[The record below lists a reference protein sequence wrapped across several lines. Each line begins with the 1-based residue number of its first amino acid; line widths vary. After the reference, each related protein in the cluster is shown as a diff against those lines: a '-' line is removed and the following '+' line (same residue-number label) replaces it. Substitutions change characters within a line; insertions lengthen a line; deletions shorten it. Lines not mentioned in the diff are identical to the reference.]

1 MDSETPPA
9 ASVCVHCQS
18 SLAGLPASARFCP
31 KCGKSLL
38 AVTALPAMEPP
49 TPPELPLPAT
59 PLEDGEGALPSLALL
74 GFSNAMFRLGW
85 RYEHG
90 QGVWRN
96 AHEAERC
103 YSKSARLGNAHAQSR
118 LAESERQDAKEKR
131 QEKC

>member
-1 MDSETPPA
+1 
-9 ASVCVHCQS
+9 
-18 SLAGLPASARFCP
+18 
-31 KCGKSLL
+31 
-38 AVTALPAMEPP
+38 MEPP

-59 PLEDGEGALPSLALL
+59 PLEEGEGALPSLALL

-103 YSKSARLGNAHAQSR
+103 YFKSARLGNPHAQSR
-118 LAESERQDAKEKR
+118 LTEKR
-131 QEKC
+131 DEDKSAADERG